1 MHAPIHFNYAPRLD
15 EDDETKDNEV
25 VSFIDKHISRQ
36 YLMKNST

>member
-25 VSFIDKHISRQ
+25 VSFSCKRGTNTSR
-36 YLMKNST
+36 YFL